1 MNLEGIYCF
10 LPLLSNLADLNRL
23 ILQQSSMTMIVP
35 CWEQRPWYPILIDHL
50 VDLPVLLPTKD
61 IVSNPVNGKA
71 INNAIFKLMA
81 CTISGKNSKRKA
93 FQERLETLS
102 QKGGGNQLRK
112 PITILLGNMP
122 YTAIFRDGM
131 WWIKT

>member
-1 MNLEGIYCF
+1 
-10 LPLLSNLADLNRL
+10 
-23 ILQQSSMTMIVP
+23 MTMIVP
-35 CWEQRPWYPILIDHL
+35 YWEQRLWYPILIDHL
-50 VDLPVLLPTKD
+50 VDLPMLLSTKD
-61 IVSNPVNGKA
+61 IVSNPVNGIA

-81 CTISGKNSKRKA
+81 CTITGKNPKRKA

-102 QKGGGNQLRK
+102 QKGEGNQLRK